1 MLRHCVASIISPP
14 YWGVISLVFISV
26 FMSDVQSV
34 YNMLDDRA
42 SRYGG
47 TVAQMLDITP
57 PSLWD
62 SPTELTAF
70 WDQRDLSHVF
80 PQSTHAWMANDWD
93 NIIPESPSDNRARG
107 ADVMTDVEL
116 LDAQLDNELLAIDIE
131 SMSFD
136 DSGDFA
142 SELIDMAFA

>member
-1 MLRHCVASIISPP
+1 M
-14 YWGVISLVFISV
+14 
-26 FMSDVQSV
+26 FMSSV
-34 YNMLDDRA
+34 DTVYSMLDDRA

-80 PQSTHAWMANDWD
+80 PQSTHAWLANDWD
-93 NIIPESPSDNRARG
+93 NIIPESADLNRARG
-107 ADVMTDVEL
+107 AEIMTNDEL
-116 LDAQLDNELLAIDIE
+116 LSAQLDNELLAIDIDM
-131 SMSFD
+131 SSFD
-136 DSGDFA
+136 DSGEFA
-142 SELIDMAFA
+142 SELIDLAFA

>member
-1 MLRHCVASIISPP
+1 MN
-14 YWGVISLVFISV
+14 
-26 FMSDVQSV
+26 DVQSV
-34 YNMLDDRA
+34 YALLDDRA

-80 PQSTHAWMANDWD
+80 PQSTHAWLANDWD
-93 NIIPESPSDNRARG
+93 NIIPESPTHNRARG
-107 ADVMTDVEL
+107 ADVMTDVEII
-116 LDAQLDNELLAIDIE
+116 DAQLDNELLALDIE
-131 SMSFD
+131 STSFD

-142 SELIDMAFA
+142 SDLIDMAFA

>member
-1 MLRHCVASIISPP
+1 MIPP
-14 YWGVISLVFISV
+14 PSGGYFFCAVYIL
-26 FMSDVQSV
+26 FMSSVDSV
-34 YNMLDDRA
+34 YAMLDDRA

-80 PQSTHAWMANDWD
+80 PQSTHAWLANDWD
-93 NIIPESPSDNRARG
+93 NIIPESPDINRARG

-116 LDAQLDNELLAIDIE
+116 LDAHLDNELLAMDIE

-142 SELIDMAFA
+142 SDLIDMAFA

>member
-1 MLRHCVASIISPP
+1 MT
-14 YWGVISLVFISV
+14 SV
-26 FMSDVQSV
+26 DTV
-34 YNMLDDRA
+34 YAMLDDRA

-80 PQSTHAWMANDWD
+80 PQSTHAWLANDWD
-93 NIIPESPSDNRARG
+93 NIIPESPAVNRARG
-107 ADVMTDVEL
+107 ADIMSDV
-116 LDAQLDNELLAIDIE
+116 DIINAQMDNELLAMDIE

-142 SELIDMAFA
+142 SDLIDLAFA

>member
-1 MLRHCVASIISPP
+1 MT
-14 YWGVISLVFISV
+14 
-26 FMSDVQSV
+26 DVQSV

-47 TVAQMLDITP
+47 TVAHMLDITP

-80 PQSTHAWMANDWD
+80 PQSTFSWLSDDWG
-93 NIIPESPSDNRARG
+93 NIIPESPDINRARG
-107 ADVMTDVEL
+107 ADIMTNDEL
-116 LDAQLDNELLAIDIE
+116 LSAQLDNELLAMDIE
-131 SMSFD
+131 IASFD
-136 DSGDFA
+136 DSSEFA
-142 SELIDMAFA
+142 VEMIDMAFA

>member
-1 MLRHCVASIISPP
+1 MLTA
-14 YWGVISLVFISV
+14 
-26 FMSDVQSV
+26 DSV
-34 YNMLDDRA
+34 YAMLDDRA

-80 PQSTHAWMANDWD
+80 PQSTHAWLANDWD
-93 NIIPESPSDNRARG
+93 NIIPESPSHNRARG

-116 LDAQLDNELLAIDIE
+116 LDAQLDNELLAMDIE
-131 SMSFD
+131 SMSYD

>member
-1 MLRHCVASIISPP
+1 MT
-14 YWGVISLVFISV
+14 SV
-26 FMSDVQSV
+26 ETM
-34 YNMLDDRA
+34 YAMLDERA

-62 SPTELTAF
+62 SPTELTSF

-80 PQSTHAWMANDWD
+80 PQSTHAWLANDWD
-93 NIIPESPSDNRARG
+93 NIIPESPADNRARG
-107 ADVMTDVEL
+107 ADVMSDV
-116 LDAQLDNELLAIDIE
+116 DIINAQLDNELLAMDIE
-131 SMSFD
+131 TMSLD

-142 SELIDMAFA
+142 SDLIDMAFA

>member
-1 MLRHCVASIISPP
+1 MLLMLTA
-14 YWGVISLVFISV
+14 
-26 FMSDVQSV
+26 DSV
-34 YNMLDDRA
+34 YAMLDDRA

-107 ADVMTDVEL
+107 ADVMTNDEL
-116 LDAQLDNELLAIDIE
+116 LSAQLDNEIIAMDIDA
-131 SMSFD
+131 MSFD
-136 DSGDFA
+136 DSSEFA
-142 SELIDMAFA
+142 VELIDMAFA

>member
-1 MLRHCVASIISPP
+1 MT
-14 YWGVISLVFISV
+14 SV
-26 FMSDVQSV
+26 ETV
-34 YNMLDDRA
+34 YAMLDERA

-62 SPTELTAF
+62 SPTELTSF

-80 PQSTHAWMANDWD
+80 PQSTHAWLANDWD
-93 NIIPESPSDNRARG
+93 NIIPESPADNRARG
-107 ADVMTDVEL
+107 ADVMSDV
-116 LDAQLDNELLAIDIE
+116 DIINAQLDNELLAMDIE
-131 SMSFD
+131 TMSLD

-142 SELIDMAFA
+142 SDLIDMAFA

>member
-1 MLRHCVASIISPP
+1 MINSPLLGGYFTVVICMLLMLTA
-14 YWGVISLVFISV
+14 
-26 FMSDVQSV
+26 DSV
-34 YNMLDDRA
+34 YAMLDDRA

-107 ADVMTDVEL
+107 ADIMSNDEL
-116 LDAQLDNELLAIDIE
+116 LSAQLDNEIVAMDIDA
-131 SMSFD
+131 MSFD
-136 DSGDFA
+136 DSSEFA
-142 SELIDMAFA
+142 VELIDMAFA

>member
-1 MLRHCVASIISPP
+1 MLTA
-14 YWGVISLVFISV
+14 
-26 FMSDVQSV
+26 DSV
-34 YNMLDDRA
+34 YAILDERA

-80 PQSTHAWMANDWD
+80 PQSTFSWLSDDWG
-93 NIIPESPSDNRARG
+93 NIIPESPDINRARG
-107 ADVMTDVEL
+107 AAIMTNDEL
-116 LDAQLDNELLAIDIE
+116 LSAQLDNELLAMDIDA
-131 SMSFD
+131 MSFD
-136 DSGDFA
+136 DSSEFA
-142 SELIDMAFA
+142 VELIDMAFA

>member
-1 MLRHCVASIISPP
+1 MLLMLTA
-14 YWGVISLVFISV
+14 
-26 FMSDVQSV
+26 DSV
-34 YNMLDDRA
+34 YAMLDDRA

-80 PQSTHAWMANDWD
+80 PQSTHTWMANDWD

-107 ADVMTDVEL
+107 ADIMSNDEL
-116 LDAQLDNELLAIDIE
+116 LSAQLDNEIIAMDIDA
-131 SMSFD
+131 MSFD
-136 DSGDFA
+136 DSSEFA
-142 SELIDMAFA
+142 VELIDMAFA

>member
-1 MLRHCVASIISPP
+1 
-14 YWGVISLVFISV
+14 
-26 FMSDVQSV
+26 MSDVQSV
-34 YNMLDDRA
+34 YTMLDDRA

-70 WDQRDLSHVF
+70 WNQRDLSHVF
-80 PQSTHAWMANDWD
+80 PQSTHEWLANDWD
-93 NIIPESPSDNRARG
+93 NIIPESPDVNRARG

-116 LDAQLDNELLAIDIE
+116 LDAQRTNELLAMDIE

-142 SELIDMAFA
+142 SELINMAFA

>member
-1 MLRHCVASIISPP
+1 
-14 YWGVISLVFISV
+14 
-26 FMSDVQSV
+26 MSDVQSV
-34 YNMLDDRA
+34 YDMLDDRA

-47 TVAQMLDITP
+47 NVAQMLDITP

-107 ADVMTDVEL
+107 TDVMTNDEL
-116 LDAQLDNELLAIDIE
+116 LSAQLDNEIVAMDIDA
-131 SMSFD
+131 MSFD
-136 DSGDFA
+136 DSSEFA
-142 SELIDMAFA
+142 VELIDMAFA

>member
-1 MLRHCVASIISPP
+1 
-14 YWGVISLVFISV
+14 
-26 FMSDVQSV
+26 MSDVQSV
-34 YNMLDDRA
+34 FNMLDDRA

-80 PQSTHAWMANDWD
+80 PQSTYSWLSDDWD

-107 ADVMTDVEL
+107 ADVMTDMEII
-116 LDAQLDNELLAIDIE
+116 DAHLDNELLAMDIE
-131 SMSFD
+131 SMSLD

>member
-1 MLRHCVASIISPP
+1 MINSPLLGGYFSVVICML
-14 YWGVISLVFISV
+14 
-26 FMSDVQSV
+26 FMTDVQSV

-107 ADVMTDVEL
+107 ADVMTNDEL
-116 LDAQLDNELLAIDIE
+116 LSAQLDNEIIAIDIDA
-131 SMSFD
+131 MSFD
-136 DSGDFA
+136 DSSEFA
-142 SELIDMAFA
+142 VELIDMAFA

>member
-1 MLRHCVASIISPP
+1 MLLMLTA
-14 YWGVISLVFISV
+14 
-26 FMSDVQSV
+26 DSV
-34 YNMLDDRA
+34 YAMLDDRA

-107 ADVMTDVEL
+107 ADVMTNDEL
-116 LDAQLDNELLAIDIE
+116 LSAQLDNEIIAMHIDA
-131 SMSFD
+131 MSFD
-136 DSGDFA
+136 DSSEFA
-142 SELIDMAFA
+142 LELIDMAFA

>member
-1 MLRHCVASIISPP
+1 MFRYRVTPIISPP
-14 YWGVISLVFISV
+14 YWGVISLVFIFV

-80 PQSTHAWMANDWD
+80 PQSTHAWLANDWD
-93 NIIPESPSDNRARG
+93 NIIPESPDVNRARG

-116 LDAQLDNELLAIDIE
+116 LDAQLDNELLALDIE

>member
-1 MLRHCVASIISPP
+1 MS
-14 YWGVISLVFISV
+14 SV
-26 FMSDVQSV
+26 ESV
-34 YNMLDDRA
+34 YAMLDDRA

-62 SPTELTAF
+62 SPTELTSF

-80 PQSTHAWMANDWD
+80 PQSTHAWLANDWD
-93 NIIPESPSDNRARG
+93 NIIPESPDINRARG
-107 ADVMTDVEL
+107 ADVMSDV
-116 LDAQLDNELLAIDIE
+116 DIVNAQLDNELLALDIE
-131 SMSFD
+131 TMSLD

-142 SELIDMAFA
+142 SDLIDMAFA